1 MSLSIIKMR
10 IIWLCRNWDES
21 IRFKPELWKSFSLR
35 RAPASGPLRC
45 TADREFYLDLV
56 TDPPRGRPFGGSGN
70 HRTRW
75 IEGNNSRI
83 IAEYYD
89 FHRRISFHSFIFP
102 TCYKNIASR
111 GCNSGE
117 GAAKPPRALRKFVYE
132 HFSRAN
138 SVFSEIH
145 HHQNTIERL

>member
-83 IAEYYD
+83 KLNTTIFIGESHFIRSFFQLVTKISHRGDAIAAGAQRTPQGRYENLFMSISPEPIVCFLKYTII
-89 FHRRISFHSFIFP
+89 RI
-102 TCYKNIASR
+102 
-111 GCNSGE
+111 
-117 GAAKPPRALRKFVYE
+117 L
-132 HFSRAN
+132 
-138 SVFSEIH
+138 
-145 HHQNTIERL
+145 